1 MPKSFKSFTKEYALG
16 LQVPAMSYLKPTA
29 SMNLQ
34 AKKKIKK
41 EKNMNWITSRIK
53 EKSSQG
59 GVALIAMGLVVIFLG
74 GFVNIAAYAAIA
86 YGAYQLLSEG

>member
-1 MPKSFKSFTKEYALG
+1 VKWVNNFTQSDWAEGRVYVGDDWLEKYQG
-16 LQVPAMSYLKPTA
+16 KYS
-29 SMNLQ
+29 N
-34 AKKKIKK
+34 KK
-41 EKNMNWITSRIK
+41 EKKMNWITSRIK

>member
-1 MPKSFKSFTKEYALG
+1 MLKWVNNFTQSNWAEGRVYKGDGWLERYQG
-16 LQVPAMSYLKPTA
+16 KYS
-29 SMNLQ
+29 N
-34 AKKKIKK
+34 KK